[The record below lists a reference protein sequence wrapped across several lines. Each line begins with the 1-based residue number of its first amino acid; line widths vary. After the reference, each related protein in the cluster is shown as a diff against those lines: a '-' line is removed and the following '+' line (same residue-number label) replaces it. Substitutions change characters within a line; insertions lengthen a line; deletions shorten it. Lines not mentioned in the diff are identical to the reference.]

1 MILSSHRNF
10 GSRIVYV
17 QFFCI
22 IFFFNFVKRKPSI
35 IRKISI
41 IYYLG
46 KSRSI
51 PKIGKKK
58 WCWRKKQFW
67 LHLTDITHQTQQYKN
82 WNAKLVIL
90 MKPSFEMYSTK
101 CLVSLDHPDIKKLT
115 WIFNII
121 SSICDFNW
129 CKSGHSFK

>member
-1 MILSSHRNF
+1 MGVLVNLIPCDKKKSHSNFSTHRPKIMILSSRRNF

-17 QFFCI
+17 QFFRI

-51 PKIGKKK
+51 PKIGKKN
-58 WCWRKKQFW
+58 
-67 LHLTDITHQTQQYKN
+67 DVEGKN
-82 WNAKLVIL
+82 N
-90 MKPSFEMYSTK
+90 F
-101 CLVSLDHPDIKKLT
+101 
-115 WIFNII
+115 
-121 SSICDFNW
+121 DFT
-129 CKSGHSFK
+129 